1 MLVTVKQKDFEEW
14 NDTLLIW
21 KCIEPT
27 ILQIRGKNFT
37 IKSEAYA
44 HLTAGQRALLMFQM
58 LYGHTSNGVEEFYSH
73 QSYLLSNQGVWSQQ
87 KKGMQY
93 FGDDDMVQLLEKMET
108 VYQSLK
114 TEEFKESIE
123 QHNVP
128 IIGNDKGVEL
138 SETMSLLNK
147 SLRDTLPLTIK
158 RVTAYIRNNVDE
170 FVQFIE

>member
-37 IKSEAYA
+37 IKSEAYS

-58 LYGHTSNGVEEFYSH
+58 LYGHTSTGIEDFFSH

-87 KKGMQY
+87 EKGMQY
-93 FGDDDMVQLLEKMET
+93 FGDCDMVQLLERMEA
-108 VYQSLK
+108 VYLSLT
-114 TEEFKESIE
+114 TEEFKANVE

-128 IIGNDKGVEL
+128 ITGIDKGVEL
-138 SETMSLLNK
+138 SETLSLLNK

-158 RVTAYIRNNVDE
+158 RVAAYIRNNVDE
-170 FVQFIE
+170 FVQIIE